1 MTDEAVI
8 LELVKNANTI
18 LASIREEIDNIK
30 AQGKLEPSLD
40 KKLVAIK
47 TATKQLGNEIL
58 NKVFRQTRLTDY
70 EGFDAKWFLFWL

>member
-8 LELVKNANTI
+8 LELVKNANAI

-30 AQGKLEPSLD
+30 AQGKLDPSLD

-70 EGFDAKWFLFWL
+70 EGFDAK

>member
-8 LELVKNANTI
+8 LELVKNANAI

-30 AQGKLEPSLD
+30 AQGELEPSLD
-40 KKLVAIK
+40 KKLGAIK
-47 TATKQLGNEIL
+47 TATKKLGNEIL

-70 EGFDAKWFLFWL
+70 EGFDAK

>member
-8 LELVKNANTI
+8 LELVKNANKI
-18 LASIREEIDNIK
+18 LSSIREEIDNIK
-30 AQGKLEPSLD
+30 AQGKLDPSLD

-70 EGFDAKWFLFWL
+70 EGFDAK

>member
-8 LELVKNANTI
+8 LELVKNANAI

-70 EGFDAKWFLFWL
+70 EGFDAK

>member
-8 LELVKNANTI
+8 LELVKNANSI

-30 AQGKLEPSLD
+30 AQGKLEPTLD

-70 EGFDAKWFLFWL
+70 EGFDAK

>member
-18 LASIREEIDNIK
+18 LASIREEIDIIK

-70 EGFDAKWFLFWL
+70 EGFDAK